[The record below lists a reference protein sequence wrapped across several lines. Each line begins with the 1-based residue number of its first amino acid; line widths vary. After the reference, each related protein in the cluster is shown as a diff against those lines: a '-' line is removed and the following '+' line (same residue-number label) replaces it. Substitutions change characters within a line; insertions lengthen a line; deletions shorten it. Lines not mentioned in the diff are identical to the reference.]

1 MSVSW
6 DDPKIAAE
14 LTNDLISKLNIQ
26 LRDEAITDS
35 KKRISYLE
43 EELSR
48 TTLQDMRS
56 VLYSLMESEKESH
69 ACKC

>member
-48 TTLQDMRS
+48 TTLQDMFCALQS
-56 VLYSLMESEKESH
+56 DGEEKESH